1 MSSADSDRLA
11 SSLPVWIP
19 CISLFCLTAVAR
31 TSSTMLNNSG
41 ESGHPCLVPHLRG
54 TASSLSLFSMMLA
67 VGFIICGLC
76 YVEVLAPYTHF
87 VEGFYREWMS
97 NSVEC
102 FFSICGDDHVV
113 FGLSFCL
120 CGGWCGWTLECCYH
134 PCIPGMNPTWSWCLI
149 LLMYF
154 WIWFANILFI
164 S

>member
-1 MSSADSDRLA
+1 MCSIMSSADSDRLA

-113 FGLSFCL
+113 LVFLSVYVVDGVDGL
-120 CGGWCGWTLECCYH
+120 WNVVT
-134 PCIPGMNPTWSWCLI
+134 I
-149 LLMYF
+149 LASLG
-154 WIWFANILFI
+154 
-164 S
+164 